1 MKLLS
6 VLAILVVGS
15 FVCWFI
21 LLASGCSRR
30 ATRAEC
36 TEMLDRYLDMK
47 ITGGPEIA
55 SLPPGQAPAVLELR
69 RAEKKATPGYVEK
82 QAQCEKEV
90 SRREHDCAMAAK
102 EPNQWE
108 ACIE

>member
-1 MKLLS
+1 MKLFLVRALFVS
-6 VLAILVVGS
+6 WTAMLA
-15 FVCWFI
+15 C
-21 LLASGCSRR
+21 GCQRQ
-30 ATRAEC
+30 ATRVEC

-47 ITGGPEIA
+47 IAGGPEIA
-55 SLPPGQAPAVLELR
+55 SLPPSQAHAVTEMR
-69 RAEKKATPGYVEK
+69 RAEKKATPGYAEK